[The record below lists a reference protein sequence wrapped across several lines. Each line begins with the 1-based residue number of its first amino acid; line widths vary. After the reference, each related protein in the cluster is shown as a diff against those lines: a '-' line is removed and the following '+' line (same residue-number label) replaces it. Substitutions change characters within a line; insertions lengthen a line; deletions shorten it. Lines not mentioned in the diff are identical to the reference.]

1 MPIVAMNRVPTS
13 ITTPSSRNSALV
25 ALSYIVTVAFWY
37 HSCVLKSLV
46 YEHDNS
52 NVLSSSGRVMASDK
66 LLHKNRISLSLYN
79 IAAKEAA
86 ESYYTRFS
94 EPAPYL
100 CRADQGK
107 QNLSPTLHK
116 YFNFIASIH
125 TNLKIIFV
133 GDSISAQFAQAFD
146 SAALDAG
153 QEDSVRAKDT
163 MSVTSPDVVCMS
175 ISSPI
180 RGGGV
185 SAFWRVTNLLLKEN
199 NRWPA
204 HCSWVTKQH
213 WNEGQA
219 LMFLNHEYN
228 STKLVMPS
236 NAEYN
241 QNSRTSSEFWQHKKL
256 ASLKAGNVNVVN
268 TFDAAIMR
276 LPHGWLELD
285 YMNNSTRI
293 NEAIK
298 TTYRVLGATTI
309 VIPTLPLYNNVKSE
323 NDWKTVDRINR
334 LIREVARDITESE
347 GDIQYV
353 LVQEF
358 GNLTNQVLVEN
369 AKNLNLIS
377 HVRDIDYAQQ
387 SWEVHFANVFLRRPT
402 KTRKRKWPPSHAQV
416 CSSLPSNE
424 AEDCPG
430 VKISPDGMHWCVET
444 FGARF
449 TASIACLLGCVYNVA
464 RPTHEGVKMCE
475 QRCNDQFMSL
485 TMVDVK
491 D

>member
-1 MPIVAMNRVPTS
+1 MNRVPTF
-13 ITTPSSRNSALV
+13 ITAPSRNRSLV

-37 HSCVLKSLV
+37 HSLTSLV
-46 YEHDNS
+46 YEHDN
-52 NVLSSSGRVMASDK
+52 NVLSSPGRVMASGT
-66 LLHKNRISLSLYN
+66 LLHDNRISLSLYN
-79 IAAKEAA
+79 RTVKEAA

-100 CRADQGK
+100 CRAEQGK
-107 QNLSPTLHK
+107 QNLSPTLQK

-125 TNLKIIFV
+125 TDLKIIFI

-146 SAALDAG
+146 SAALDVG

-204 HCSWVTKQH
+204 HCAWVTKQH

-219 LMFLNHEYN
+219 LTFLSHEYN

-241 QNSRTSSEFWQHKKL
+241 QNSRTSTEFWQQKKL
-256 ASLKAGNVNVVN
+256 ASIKTGNVNVVN

-285 YMNNSTRI
+285 YMNNATRI

-323 NDWKTVDRINR
+323 NDWKKIDQINR
-334 LIREVARDITESE
+334 LIREVARDITESV

-387 SWEVHFANVFLRRPT
+387 SWEVDFANVFLQRPT
-402 KTRKRKWPPSHAQV
+402 KTTKQWPPSHAQV

-424 AEDCPG
+424 AKACPG

-485 TMVDVK
+485 AMVDVK
-491 D
+491 G